1 MKTAHDFF
9 FKLNCIFH
17 FNLLDLIKK
26 NIQTAISIPCNC
38 IYILLSKGFE
48 NVSNFHNACT

>member
-1 MKTAHDFF
+1 MKTAHEFFF

-26 NIQTAISIPCNC
+26 IFKQQYLYRVTV
-38 IYILLSKGFE
+38 YILLSKGFE